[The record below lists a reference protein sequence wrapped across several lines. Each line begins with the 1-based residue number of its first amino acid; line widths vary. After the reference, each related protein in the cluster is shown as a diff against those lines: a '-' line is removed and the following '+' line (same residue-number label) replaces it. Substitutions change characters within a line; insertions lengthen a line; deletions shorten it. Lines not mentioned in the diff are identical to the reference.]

1 MNIKDIPTIPLTEKG
16 KLNKDRKGVDYV
28 FRNELFTGS
37 ACFSNIFYSF
47 TSPQKGEILEIN
59 LFPKSNTYNV
69 KWKNLLK
76 YIEHLNKLYSN
87 IYIQP
92 SFKLPFNNA
101 NSKNEEIKHLNEIW
115 LQVMFTKKYNNIVLR
130 DMTTRIRF
138 LFENPFNV
146 FMDELLDNPDFKL
159 SDIEEC
165 MSNLEIQY
173 YGTGHYLHKSLN
185 DILLDYTNYEK
196 RFISACKGRIDLHNV
211 MDKLVNE
218 KNNQIEK

>member
-1 MNIKDIPTIPLTEKG
+1 M
-16 KLNKDRKGVDYV
+16 RKI
-28 FRNELFTGS
+28 FIFFFLKI
-37 ACFSNIFYSF
+37 NIFYSF
-47 TSPQKGEILEIN
+47 ISPQKGEILEIN

-173 YGTGHYLHKSLN
+173 YG
-185 DILLDYTNYEK
+185 
-196 RFISACKGRIDLHNV
+196 
-211 MDKLVNE
+211 M
-218 KNNQIEK
+218 